1 MEVTSSSASSSS
13 ASAQPTIDKSL
24 QNAIREFQSILTD
37 EQRRQLYETRA
48 VPEADSI
55 LRFTA
60 ELDSRDK
67 NRRGPSI
74 ASRLYLVLLSVR
86 DFCSIFDTFVSSH
99 PEIAAL
105 VWGSVKLS
113 MQVIVNYASYFE
125 VISGLFMKLGNLCPL
140 FAEYQI
146 LYSSSERLQRALVDF
161 HASIVRCWHNQI
173 IRAVWKSSEQ
183 EFKSDMDS
191 IQGYSDDVKDAIALA
206 KAQADAQ
213 DQQLQALERKE
224 ASESRRKLSTFFSR
238 HDSQVDQIRK
248 WQIQK
253 NERQI
258 PKSSEAVQQYHK
270 LDFPDARIR
279 SMDQWKWFPFALVL
293 RQDELDEV
301 VELLQ
306 GITPV
311 RKPSYLIIDGLD
323 ECDKPE
329 RNKLLKALST
339 LAFPAL
345 NTKLFLSSRSSL
357 SEEIQNTFP
366 SFERLTMSESL
377 VHDDIKTYVNGVI
390 EQKLENKDLR
400 VGDASLIE
408 DIKQALIQGADGM
421 STKSAHSIAT
431 RISAKLSKI
440 FQRA

>member
-1 MEVTSSSASSSS
+1 MEVTLSSASSSS

-24 QNAIREFQSILTD
+24 QNAIREFQNILTD
-37 EQRRQLYETRA
+37 EQRRQLDETGP

-67 NRRGPSI
+67 DRRGPSI
-74 ASRLYLVLLSVR
+74 ASRLYRVLLSVR
-86 DFCSIFDTFVSSH
+86 DFCSIIDTFVSSH

-113 MQVIVNYASYFE
+113 MQVIVNYTSYFE

-140 FAEYQI
+140 FAEYQ
-146 LYSSSERLQRALVDF
+146 
-161 HASIVRCWHNQI
+161 
-173 IRAVWKSSEQ
+173 SSEQ
-183 EFKSDMDS
+183 EFRSDMDT
-191 IQGYSDDVKDAIALA
+191 IQGYSDDVKEAIALA
-206 KAQADAQ
+206 KAQADAR
-213 DQQLQALERKE
+213 DQQLQAQERKK
-224 ASESRRKLSTFFSR
+224 ASESRRKLKTFFSR
-238 HDSQVDQIRK
+238 HDGQVDEIRK

-253 NERQI
+253 DERQT
-258 PKSSEAVQQYHK
+258 
-270 LDFPDARIR
+270 R
-279 SMDQWKWFPFALVL
+279 
-293 RQDELDEV
+293 ELDGV

-306 GITPV
+306 GITPAG
-311 RKPSYLIIDGLD
+311 KPSYIIIDGLD

-329 RNKLLKALST
+329 RDKLMKALST

-366 SFERLTMSESL
+366 SFEHLTMGESL
-377 VHDDIKTYVNGVI
+377 VYDDIKTYVDGMI
-390 EQKLENKDLR
+390 ENKLESNDLK
-400 VGDASLIE
+400 VGDASLVE

-421 STKSAHSIAT
+421 
-431 RISAKLSKI
+431 
-440 FQRA
+440 